1 MDKITDH
8 LFIFEGEWAVK
19 DFWWTYSEYKTAE
32 TLKGNVDNKSL
43 RPSDTSLCQGRQIEW
58 QNQISG
64 EDSNNK
70 KLSYMEKRELD
81 QLTKDIVALEK
92 ERDEI
97 SRIFDQKDVAYDD
110 IKELS
115 VALWIIIRQLEQKEY
130 RWFEL
135 SARE

>member
-1 MDKITDH
+1 
-8 LFIFEGEWAVK
+8 VK
-19 DFWWTYSEYKTAE
+19 DFRGTYQDYKTAE
-32 TLKGNVDNKSL
+32 LLKGNIDNKSL
-43 RPSDTSLCQGRQIEW
+43 RPSDTSLYQGRQIEL

-81 QLTKDIVALEK
+81 QLTKDIAVLEK

-115 VALWIIIRQLEQKEY
+115 VAL
-130 RWFEL
+130 
-135 SARE
+135 